1 MQIFTSAVPRCSH
14 SPPRLG
20 GEVPKS
26 GQEGLQGLQ
35 GLPRLGG
42 EVSKS
47 GQEGQQRLRGKGSP
61 QWHIWNLGP
70 PRRIRG
76 IPVEPSLTKGKLNF
90 QYLFLYR
97 LSTVLPLQHI
107 TSVHSFSI
115 IVFNTITTAVI
126 ILITRP

>member
-1 MQIFTSAVPRCSH
+1 MQIFTSAVPRWSH
-14 SPPRLG
+14 FPPRLG

-42 EVSKS
+42 EVPKS
-47 GQEGQQRLRGKGSP
+47 GQESLQRLRGKGSP

-97 LSTVLPLQHI
+97 LNCLTPPTHHLCPL
-107 TSVHSFSI
+107 F
-115 IVFNTITTAVI
+115 
-126 ILITRP
+126 

>member
-1 MQIFTSAVPRCSH
+1 MQIITSAVLRWSH
-14 SPPRLG
+14 SSLPRLG

-26 GQEGLQGLQ
+26 GQEGLQGRE
-35 GLPRLGG
+35 GL
-42 EVSKS
+42 
-47 GQEGQQRLRGKGSP
+47 QRLRGKGSP

-97 LSTVLPLQHI
+97 LNCI
-107 TSVHSFSI
+107 TPPTHHLSLLF
-115 IVFNTITTAVI
+115 
-126 ILITRP
+126 

>member
-1 MQIFTSAVPRCSH
+1 MQIFTSAVLRWSH

-20 GEVPKS
+20 GEVP
-26 GQEGLQGLQ
+26 
-35 GLPRLGG
+35 
-42 EVSKS
+42 KS

-107 TSVHSFSI
+107 TSVHPF
-115 IVFNTITTAVI
+115 
-126 ILITRP
+126 

>member
-1 MQIFTSAVPRCSH
+1 MQIFTSAVLRWSH

-20 GEVPKS
+20 GEVSKS

-42 EVSKS
+42 EVPKS
-47 GQEGQQRLRGKGSP
+47 GQEGQQHLRGRGSP

-76 IPVEPSLTKGKLNF
+76 IPVEPSLSKGKHSF

-107 TSVHSFSI
+107 TSVHPF
-115 IVFNTITTAVI
+115 
-126 ILITRP
+126 